1 MSSEER
7 PAWTPQRAAPL
18 PPLGEL
24 LPRPLHRSA
33 AAPSVAA
40 VQRYR
45 SWLDLPVPLKSWTR
59 TVPAAEALALIAAVS
74 PGEPL
79 DAWAARADGLLPQSE
94 PSYRQTLLRLV
105 ERLALVVED
114 GTIVESPLLKLLLGA
129 NEQRR
134 HDLFTAAYALA
145 HPWTLLACRQ
155 LVLPRL
161 DEDGVGAQVSIEAWD
176 QLIARFSDGEATEAS
191 RRKTRSTLI
200 GVLQQLGVVE
210 RDSHAGAPTRLRR
223 GQPDAVAFGW
233 VLADQLATELCGE
246 ATMTWVG
253 HFSDAAMLY
262 ALEPEQAAERAAAA
276 VRARVLKKAELDGSP
291 GVGISAA
298 WGFHPTDKAAS
309 AG

>member
-1 MSSEER
+1 MSVDER
-7 PAWTPQRAAPL
+7 PAWAPLRAAGL

-24 LPRPLHRSA
+24 LPRPLHRA
-33 AAPSVAA
+33 AAEPSALA

-45 SWLDLPVPLKSWTR
+45 AWVDLPVPLKSWTR
-59 TVPAAEALALIAAVS
+59 TVPAAEALALIAAVT

-79 DAWAARADGLLPQSE
+79 DDWAQRADGLLPQSE

-105 ERLALVVED
+105 ERLVFVVED
-114 GTIVESPLLKLLLGA
+114 GKIAESPLLRLLLGA

-134 HDLFTAAYALA
+134 HELFTAVYALA

-161 DEDGVGAQVSIEAWD
+161 DADGVGAQVSIEAWD
-176 QLIARFSDGEATEAS
+176 QLVARFSDADATEAS

-200 GVLQQLGVVE
+200 GVLQQIGVVE

-223 GQPDAVAFGW
+223 AQPDPVAFGW
-233 VLADQLATELCGE
+233 ALGDQLATELCGE

-262 ALEPEQAAERAAAA
+262 ALEPAQAVERAGAA
-276 VRARVLKKAELDGSP
+276 VRARVLKKAELDGAP
-291 GVGISAA
+291 GVGISAS
-298 WGFHPTDKAAS
+298 WGFSPEH
-309 AG
+309 